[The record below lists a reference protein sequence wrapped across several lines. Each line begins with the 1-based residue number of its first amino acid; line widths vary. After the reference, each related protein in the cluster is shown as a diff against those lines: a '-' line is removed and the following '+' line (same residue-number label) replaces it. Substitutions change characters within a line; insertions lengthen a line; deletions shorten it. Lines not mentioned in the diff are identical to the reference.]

1 MGSARLASIHELYL
15 SDAPQI
21 ESACRQWSDDD
32 LKALVP
38 PGRSLSH
45 VKNSWKMAMPCYF
58 LTAPNCLCL
67 PPNIMISACR

>member
-21 ESACRQWSDDD
+21 ESAWRQWSDDD
-32 LKALVP
+32 LKDLVP

-45 VKNSWKMAMPCYF
+45 VKQQLENGDALRLCCVIRTGNQ
-58 LTAPNCLCL
+58 TA
-67 PPNIMISACR
+67 

>member
-21 ESACRQWSDDD
+21 ESAWRQWSDDD

-45 VKNSWKMAMPCYF
+45 VKQQFIEFRKEF
-58 LTAPNCLCL
+58 RTA
-67 PPNIMISACR
+67 ISF